1 MLDNLPEVRVE
12 GFDKVV
18 NEGEVS
24 HHVVIWRDS
33 EHKEK
38 RGILSEYYPHFFI
51 SIHRQKVGALKIS
64 CSINTTLIESSEMTK
79 PAIRAKNTKSIEF
92 DAISVV
98 TKYQP

>member
-1 MLDNLPEVRVE
+1 MLDNLPEVGVE

-33 EHKEK
+33 EHEEK
-38 RGILSEYYPHFFI
+38 RGILSKYYPHFFI
-51 SIHRQKVGALKIS
+51 SIHRQKVGALKIN

-79 PAIRAKNTKSIEF
+79 PAIRAKNIKSIEF

>member
-1 MLDNLPEVRVE
+1 MPDNLPEVRVE

-24 HHVVIWRDS
+24 HHVVIWRDT
-33 EHKEK
+33 EHEEK
-38 RGILSEYYPHFFI
+38 RGILSKYYPHFFI
-51 SIHRQKVGALKIS
+51 SIHRQKVWALKIS
-64 CSINTTLIESSEMTK
+64 CSINTTAIESSELIK
-79 PAIRAKNTKSIEF
+79 PALRAKNAKSIDF